1 MVKEKIDLTRIE
13 SSLTA
18 CLQAKRSSVR
28 CFGEVFIWAL
38 KVSARSMSRGAE
50 VLPAWAPNYNCWAS
64 CAWHQH
70 QQECTVRARCAYFLS
85 SPSQEEA
92 DAENTAFVCEGGW
105 RLVLQAMP
113 GRASSFIRARCVW
126 EKINTV
132 VLFHP
137 PHVTTCSH
145 EQPKH
150 LPGRNLF
157 CLSLHPQVFQM
168 CFTDLISV
176 WALK

>member
-1 MVKEKIDLTRIE
+1 MVEEKIDMTRSE

-28 CFGEVFIWAL
+28 RFGEVFIWAL
-38 KVSARSMSRGAE
+38 KVSARSVSHGAE
-50 VLPAWAPNYNCWAS
+50 VLPACAPNYNCWAS

-70 QQECTVRARCAYFLS
+70 QRERTVRARCVYFLR

-113 GRASSFIRARCVW
+113 GRAVALSEPDVCVGLTKKK
-126 EKINTV
+126 KINTV

-137 PHVTTCSH
+137 LHVTTCS
-145 EQPKH
+145 
-150 LPGRNLF
+150 
-157 CLSLHPQVFQM
+157 
-168 CFTDLISV
+168 
-176 WALK
+176 